1 MFCNNQ
7 IIAGID
13 EAGRGPLFGPVVACA
28 VVFNDR
34 IDISEIKD
42 SKKISPLK
50 RQKIYNQLIKKNIDY
65 GIGLVHEQEID
76 KINILNATKKAML
89 EAVQNLKKE
98 PSKLLIDGNQT
109 IESSIEQETI
119 IKGDQKIPEIS
130 AASIIAKVVRDQVVE
145 NYNKVYPMFKLSKH
159 KGYGTKLHIELL
171 HEYGP
176 SIVHRHTFRP
186 ISQIGYG
193 SFKIYESLP
202 MVRYTLS
209 IIKRGFNIDSFNIKK
224 DIPCMLYKHM
234 REKIYVVSID
244 NKDLSEINSII
255 LDIKK
260 KDSVK
265 KARLDVI
272 YSDDKS
278 TTPRVQHSCEIC

>member
-1 MFCNNQ
+1 MFYNNQ

-50 RQKIYNQLIKKNIDY
+50 REKLYNQLNKENIDY

-89 EAVQNLKKE
+89 IAVKNLKKT

-109 IESSIEQETI
+109 IESSIEQEAI
-119 IKGDQKIPEIS
+119 VKGDQKIPEIS
-130 AASIIAKVVRDQVVE
+130 AASIIAKVARDKVIE
-145 NYNKVYPMFKLSKH
+145 NYSKVYPMFELSKH

-171 HEYGP
+171 YEFGP
-176 SIVHRHTFRP
+176 SSVHRHTFAP
-186 ISQIGYG
+186 VKQIRYG
-193 SFKIYESLP
+193 SFKIYESLSI
-202 MVRYTLS
+202 VRYTLS
-209 IIKRGFNIDSFNIKK
+209 IIKRGFNIDYFNIAK
-224 DIPCMLYKHM
+224 DIPFMLYEHM
-234 REKIYVVSID
+234 FEKIYVVSVYS
-244 NKDLSEINSII
+244 KDLSEINSII

-278 TTPRVQHSCEIC
+278 TTPRVQYSCEIC